1 MKTQFLVI
9 ASVIASALAMAGCK
23 QEARAPEPEPVRPV
37 LSTVL
42 QPAASGGTV
51 AVGTV
56 QPRYETNLG
65 FRVLGRLIARPVNV
79 GDLVSEGQIVAAI
92 DPTALELAARS
103 AKADLSKS
111 QALLENAIG
120 TEERK
125 RILIRT
131 DAATKQNLD
140 DAEEVRA
147 GAQASTA
154 RARANLAKAIEQLGY
169 AQVKAD
175 FAGVVTAVSAEVG
188 QVVSPGQSV
197 VTVAR
202 PDVREAVVD
211 IGAEFPVPLTVG
223 LPFTVSL
230 QLLPDVQVQGQVREI
245 APQADQVTRM
255 RRVRIALDNPP
266 ESFRLGSTVMAKANN
281 GHDQILR
288 LPASAVLREGAET
301 LVWVVDS
308 AASTVSLRRVELS
321 ADEAGIRV
329 TGGLSAGER
338 IVTAGIHSLKQGQHV
353 RIAKESTP

>member
-1 MKTQFLVI
+1 MRTRFFIV
-9 ASVIASALAMAGCK
+9 ASTIASALAMAGCK
-23 QEARAPEPEPVRPV
+23 QEAKAPEPVRPV

-42 QPAASGGTV
+42 RPAASDSTA

-79 GDLVSEGQIVAAI
+79 GDIVAKGQPIAAI
-92 DPTALELAARS
+92 DPTALELAVRS
-103 AKADLSKS
+103 AKADLSKAE
-111 QALLENAIG
+111 ALLENAIG

-125 RILIRT
+125 RILIKS
-131 DAATKQNLD
+131 DATTKQTLD
-140 DAEEVRA
+140 DAEQVRA

-154 RARANLAKAIEQLGY
+154 RARANLTKAIEQLSY

-211 IGAEFPVPLTVG
+211 IGADLPVPLTVG

-230 QLLPDVQVQGQVREI
+230 QLLPTAQVQGQIREI
-245 APQADQVTRM
+245 APQADQATRM
-255 RRVRIALDNPP
+255 RRVRIALNDPP
-266 ESFRLGSTVMAKANN
+266 ESFRLGSTVTARLNN
-281 GHDQILR
+281 AHNQILR
-288 LPASAVLREGAET
+288 VPASAVLKEGVQT
-301 LVWVVDS
+301 FVWVVD
-308 AASTVSLRRVELS
+308 AQSTISLRKIELS
-321 ADEAGIRV
+321 EDEAGIRV
-329 TGGLSAGER
+329 TGGLSAGEH
-338 IVTAGIHSLKQGQHV
+338 IVTAGIHSLKQGQQV
-353 RIAKESTP
+353 RIEEESTP